1 VAYYRTKVEGLPA
14 PSGDDR
20 YSLFGETNLHPFFRW
35 IGELITIKTPELK
48 RLHIVAA
55 MYGTFIKN
63 GTEAR
68 KFWAEVARGGAEYEE
83 SHPTTVLDAWL
94 KAATE
99 SKSQK
104 RELKPA
110 HFYQGCVFAWNAY
123 REGKTITSIK
133 FDTKKG
139 LIAVNE

>member
-1 VAYYRTKVEGLPA
+1 
-14 PSGDDR
+14 
-20 YSLFGETNLHPFFRW
+20 
-35 IGELITIKTPELK
+35 LITVKTPELK
-48 RLHIVAA
+48 RLNIVAA
-55 MYGTFIKN
+55 MFGTFLKN
-63 GTEAR
+63 ESDAR
-68 KFWAEVARGGAEYEE
+68 KFWTEVARGGVEYED

-94 KAATE
+94 KAAIE

-139 LIAVNE
+139 LLAVNE